1 MGGIGVNH
9 FATFHFEDPAAAP
22 KAHGRSVRDFA
33 AALHRDLDLPGAK
46 PDAPFGDEELSIF
59 SVALGDAE
67 FSVGVSAKGQSSNEI
82 WELHV
87 QLPHPAFFRKARET
101 ELETM
106 RRLDEALHRQLQALG
121 AQDLRWFVQDK
132 RDDAGQV
139 AP

>member
-9 FATFHFEDPAAAP
+9 FATFRFEDPAAAP

-33 AALHRDLDLPGAK
+33 AGLHRGLDLPSAK

-59 SVALGDAE
+59 SVGFGDAE
-67 FSVGVSAKGQSSNEI
+67 FNVGVSAKGPNSDEI

-87 QLPHPAFFRKARET
+87 QLPHPAFFRKAREAQ
-101 ELETM
+101 LGTM
-106 RRLDEALHRQLQALG
+106 RRLDEALHRQLLALG

-132 RDDAGQV
+132 RGDAGQ
-139 AP
+139 AEP